1 LASSRFAFS
10 ILANCK
16 IRLHQFGAA

>member
-1 LASSRFAFS
+1 LEG

-16 IRLHQFGAA
+16 IK